1 MSHWPKLTSVSF
13 WKRRKNQLPS
23 YFCIVELNTVTKLI
37 CLKTGRR
44 NEYCY
49 KQPNMT
55 ISVIQWKMSL
65 LFIFTKSPRYILYDH
80 VTCIFVSGQG
90 LIWKHIS
97 AKASENQIRSLTFN
111 FIQVRLNWEFLNEWI
126 ESTSLWVEFSNPKL
140 HFINFKIILRLPGW
154 SIG

>member
-13 WKRRKNQLPS
+13 CKRRKNQLPS
-23 YFCIVELNTVTKLI
+23 YLCIVGLNTVTKLI
-37 CLKTGRR
+37 CSKRGRR

-49 KQPNMT
+49 RQPNMT
-55 ISVIQWKMSL
+55 ISVIQWKTSL

-97 AKASENQIRSLTFN
+97 AKASENQICSLTFN

-126 ESTSLWVEFSNPKL
+126 GSTSLWLEFSNPNYTLLILKL
-140 HFINFKIILRLPGW
+140 F
-154 SIG
+154 

>member
-23 YFCIVELNTVTKLI
+23 YLCIVELNTVTKLI
-37 CLKTGRR
+37 FLKTGRR

-49 KQPNMT
+49 RQPNMT
-55 ISVIQWKMSL
+55 ISVIQWKTSL
-65 LFIFTKSPRYILYDH
+65 LFFFTKSPRCILYDH

-97 AKASENQIRSLTFN
+97 AKASENQICSLTFN

-126 ESTSLWVEFSNPKL
+126 ESTSLWLEFSNPKL
-140 HFINFKIILRLPGW
+140 HFINFKIILRLPWW